1 MVDQLDTSA
10 PARAACLVDAVV
22 CSLPEP
28 PSADALRGAAAAFR
42 VAAASI
48 PPEVLMLTAAAEEL
62 TAMVAAREREGA
74 K

>member
-10 PARAACLVDAVV
+10 PERAACLVDAVV

-42 VAAASI
+42 VIAAAI
-48 PPEVLMLTAAAEEL
+48 PPEVLMLTAASEEL
-62 TAMVAAREREGA
+62 AAMVQVAEQRGE
-74 K
+74 

>member
-28 PSADALRGAAAAFR
+28 ASADALRGAAAAFR
-42 VAAASI
+42 VAAAVI
-48 PPEVLMLTAAAEEL
+48 PPEVLMLTAASEEL
-62 TAMVAAREREGA
+62 TAMAQVAAQRGE
-74 K
+74 

>member
-42 VAAASI
+42 VIAAAI

-62 TAMVAAREREGA
+62 TAMVQVAEQRGEG
-74 K
+74 

>member
-1 MVDQLDTSA
+1 
-10 PARAACLVDAVV
+10 VDAVV

-42 VAAASI
+42 VAAACI

-62 TAMVAAREREGA
+62 TAMVQVAEQRGE
-74 K
+74 

>member
-10 PARAACLVDAVV
+10 PARAAYLVDAVV

-28 PSADALRGAAAAFR
+28 PTADALRGAAAAFR

-62 TAMVAAREREGA
+62 TAMVQVAEQRGEG
-74 K
+74 